1 MFSSSLLST
10 DYHYLLCYENSIG
23 KCLNYQLYTAVFPDR
38 RIKVVSREWT
48 LMVFGKTTIQQILET
63 AARLSQM
70 ISPNSKDT
78 LIVVFQQNLKLKQR
92 DTMVVK

>member
-10 DYHYLLCYENSIG
+10 DYNNLCCGNSIC

-38 RIKVVSREWT
+38 RIKVASSEWT
-48 LMVFGKTTIQQILET
+48 LMVFGKTTIQKILET
-63 AARLSQM
+63 TATLSQM

-78 LIVVFQQNLKLKQR
+78 LIVVFQQHLKLKQT
-92 DTMVVK
+92 DVMVVK